1 MQYKNRLDEAE
12 ARYNDLTAKMA
23 DPAVIND
30 SEQYRK
36 VAKAQSELAELVSQ
50 YREWKRVDQEL
61 RDARAMLEEPDP
73 DLRQMAELEV
83 ARLEPQ
89 LAEIEQEL
97 KILLLPKDP
106 NDEKNIV
113 LEIRKGAGGDEASLF
128 AAEVFRMYT
137 RYAEEHGW
145 KVEVTSLS
153 ESSVGGLSEVI
164 ALISGKRVYSRLKY
178 ESGVHRV
185 QRVPA
190 TETQGRVHTS
200 TITVVVMPEADEVD
214 VQIDPK
220 DIRIDTFCSSGPGG
234 QSVNT
239 TYSAVRITHLPT
251 NTVVSCQD
259 EKSQI
264 KNRAKAMQVLR
275 SRLYQ
280 MELERQLAQIGAERK
295 SMVGTGDRSEKI
307 RTYNFPQNR
316 ITDHRIGLTL
326 HQLDLT
332 MEGRLQPI
340 IDALTSYYQ
349 AERLRGEGEPALV

>member
-12 ARYNDLTAKMA
+12 ARYNELTAKMA

-61 RDARAMLEEPDP
+61 RDARAMLSEIDA

-97 KILLLPKDP
+97 EILLLPKDP

-280 MELERQLAQIGAERK
+280 VELERQLAQIGAERK

-316 ITDHRIGLTL
+316 VTDHRVGLTL
-326 HQLDLT
+326 HKL
-332 MEGRLQPI
+332 
-340 IDALTSYYQ
+340 
-349 AERLRGEGEPALV
+349 ERVLEGEMDEFVEALRAQRDHLAAAEAS